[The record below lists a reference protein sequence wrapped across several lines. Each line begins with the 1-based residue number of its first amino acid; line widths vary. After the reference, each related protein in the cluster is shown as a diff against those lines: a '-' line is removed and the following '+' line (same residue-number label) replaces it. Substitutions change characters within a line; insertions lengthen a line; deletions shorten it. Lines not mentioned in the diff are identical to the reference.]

1 VEQDD
6 RRRELRVRSR
16 GQVLLVTEDQRSI
29 PATICDVSN
38 LGMRVETSEELASG
52 LALRIEVHGFDAL
65 GVVRHCVRK
74 DDKYQIGVH
83 LYSDKSH
90 PDASGSEHLP

>member
-1 VEQDD
+1 MEQND

-16 GQVLLVTEDQRSI
+16 GQVLLITEDERSI

-38 LGMRVETSEELASG
+38 LGMCVETSEELAFG
-52 LALRIEVHGFDAL
+52 LPLRIEVHESSAL

-74 DDKYQIGVH
+74 DDKYLVGVN
-83 LYSDKSH
+83 LFCPRSG
-90 PDASGSEHLP
+90 PDD